1 MKKFISLLLVFS
13 VVPNLFAQD
22 DQIPKLSPASVK
34 YREYREAI
42 SEPVYG
48 LVKVKALVKK
58 IKADKEENHRMPQAQ
73 YDALSFN
80 EKFTYNM
87 IHGEDATQN
96 CDVMMGV
103 VNEEKKI
110 FAFTPSVFGGEV
122 MWSERQQDF
131 FKNNRAKVISL
142 ISSTILLRQR
152 VGVNF
157 KELVTDQNM
166 VELIPDL
173 IKVYN
178 IKKKDHDILTV
189 LMILMKEGNFPEFV
203 KSQSYEKLYGENSNY
218 KGSLDATQAN
228 QKLIINRAMAF
239 YKTKVK

>member
-1 MKKFISLLLVFS
+1 MKKFISLLFIFS

-48 LVKVKALVKK
+48 LAKVKALVKK
-58 IKADKEENHRMPQAQ
+58 IKADKEENHRMPQGE
-73 YDALSFN
+73 YDALPFN

-110 FAFTPSVFGGEV
+110 FGYTPDAFGGEV
-122 MWSERQQDF
+122 MWSDRQQDF
-131 FKNNRAKVISL
+131 FKNNRAKVIPL
-142 ISSTILLRQR
+142 VRSTIMLRQR

-157 KELVTDQNM
+157 KELVTSYNL

-173 IKVYN
+173 VKVYN

-189 LMILMKEGNFPEFV
+189 LMILMKEGNYPEFI
-203 KSQSYEKLYGENSNY
+203 KSASYVKLYGENSNY
-218 KGSLDATQAN
+218 KGNLDATPAN
-228 QKLIINRAMAF
+228 QKLIISRAMAF